1 MTTAEFSKRAII
13 SIALVL
19 VPLLVWRLSNVVL
32 ITIGAVLVAT
42 LLTLG
47 AAPFRRIRLPRSL
60 ALMISGLIAI
70 AILGGAGYLF
80 GTGVGSE
87 LEEILRRA
95 NEAQQTITTALRQS
109 SLGSLLLTH
118 LGENVPVGDL
128 VSGIFHIS
136 TNFLIALVVTA
147 FAGIYLAAQ
156 QTLYRDGLGKL
167 FPPEWRVNANET
179 IDHVAQGLRLWML
192 GQLIEMLIIGVL
204 SGVAVW
210 IIGLPSPLALGVIA
224 GVAEFVPY
232 LGPIVAAVPAILVAV
247 TLNATAMV
255 WTVIAYVVIHQV
267 EGQLIM
273 PMIQQRMV
281 FIPPALMLL
290 SIVSIS
296 SLLGLAGTIFAAPMT
311 VIIFVLVNKLYVRD
325 SLGEPTALPGEP
337 AADQA
342 TNS

>member
-156 QTLYRDGLGKL
+156 QTSTATGWASC
-167 FPPEWRVNANET
+167 F
-179 IDHVAQGLRLWML
+179 LR
-192 GQLIEMLIIGVL
+192 
-204 SGVAVW
+204 
-210 IIGLPSPLALGVIA
+210 
-224 GVAEFVPY
+224 
-232 LGPIVAAVPAILVAV
+232 
-247 TLNATAMV
+247 N
-255 WTVIAYVVIHQV
+255 
-267 EGQLIM
+267 
-273 PMIQQRMV
+273 
-281 FIPPALMLL
+281 
-290 SIVSIS
+290 
-296 SLLGLAGTIFAAPMT
+296 
-311 VIIFVLVNKLYVRD
+311 
-325 SLGEPTALPGEP
+325 GE
-337 AADQA
+337 
-342 TNS
+342 